1 MRPVSR
7 FASSLQHID
16 IKQACTASVFLS
28 ICRLQHVGDK
38 YGDVAMMSMLI
49 CNGLFD
55 AAGACLPSCGVL
67 PELPHHQPLPVAPI
81 HGASYQRSSMLTAP
95 PHSVHDVRQRCVPSS
110 AAGLLSAP
118 AGGQLCAG
126 CRVLCWSPGMSCC
139 SQEARCPVLWPQR
152 LKHISG
158 CWLQV
163 ARHTGNTIAF
173 HMKNYGN
180 FTQVGRHATQ
190 LTPAQCCN
198 VRRHSSH
205 CPVISMHATRI
216 IPVLQQTQMHRG

>member
-1 MRPVSR
+1 MSAATGAV
-7 FASSLQHID
+7 I
-16 IKQACTASVFLS
+16 
-28 ICRLQHVGDK
+28 
-38 YGDVAMMSMLI
+38 MMPTLTCGCL
-49 CNGLFD
+49 CN

-81 HGASYQRSSMLTAP
+81 HGASYQRPFMLTAP
-95 PHSVHDVRQRCVPSS
+95 PHSVHDVRQRCVS

-118 AGGQLCAG
+118 AGGQHCAG
-126 CRVLCWSPGMSCC
+126 CRVLCWSPGMSWC
-139 SQEARCPVLWPQR
+139 SQEAGCPVPCPQR

-190 LTPAQCCN
+190 LTPAHAAMCIVTQAT
-198 VRRHSSH
+198 VLSSACMQH
-205 CPVISMHATRI
+205 APFLCLSKPRCTAHELSSIHRECMHMCWPV
-216 IPVLQQTQMHRG
+216 PVQPSRVCTCSK